1 MNTFEIIRT
10 AILAIGW
17 PFLIAGGIF
26 VLYEQISFNKK
37 FGRSSLSKM
46 MLTLIVAWQTTMYSL
61 GIVATIFMFEN
72 AVFSV
77 KVILSIFL
85 IWFFVMVILIIISR
99 HWNTEILKRQD
110 FFDQLTRGI
119 NSIAN
124 NNFSFRIKI
133 EDGKNEEI
141 RGYAESFNK
150 MAEEIS
156 LTQERL
162 KKSNWGHIKE
172 LEDKIYN
179 LEITKKNLENKL
191 QEYL

>member
-77 KVILSIFL
+77 KVILPIFL
-85 IWFFVMVILIIISR
+85 ILFFVMVILIIISR

-110 FFDQLTRGI
+110 FFD
-119 NSIAN
+119 
-124 NNFSFRIKI
+124 
-133 EDGKNEEI
+133 
-141 RGYAESFNK
+141 
-150 MAEEIS
+150 
-156 LTQERL
+156 
-162 KKSNWGHIKE
+162 
-172 LEDKIYN
+172 
-179 LEITKKNLENKL
+179 
-191 QEYL
+191 